1 MNTQLEPTLR
11 VTDSLDNFDVCIVG
25 GGLAGICAAIAAAR
39 EGAQTVLIQNRPVL
53 GGNSSSEIRV
63 PPFGAGHY
71 NPLANETGIIL
82 ELLNEERARS
92 HDTVDYSNANAHWDL
107 ALLDAVKRE
116 PNLKLLLNAN
126 VFHVEMN
133 GARVQSVTASQTGTE
148 RVWRVSADYFMD
160 CSGDG
165 ALGVGAGVPFRIGQ
179 EARGEYDE
187 SLAPEIGWDWT
198 LGSSLFFRARDI
210 GRPAPFEP
218 PAWAACSPDEES
230 LCHRSHKPLTSGY
243 WWIEVGYPYDT
254 IADNE
259 EIRDEALRHVL
270 GVWDHIKNHCE
281 DREQATNYALDW
293 VGMVPGKRESRR
305 FVGAHVRTQNEV
317 QERFLFPDRIAY
329 GGWIID
335 DHTKGGILAKGE
347 APNPHDH
354 LSLDQ
359 FLVSPYS
366 VSLRSL
372 YANEVENLFFAGRL
386 MSVSR
391 LVFNSL
397 RVQRTLAVIGQ
408 AAGTAVARAVEV
420 GRAPGQFN
428 TDDITQIQQ
437 SLLRQDCW
445 IPQLPNA
452 DPRDLARQAKVSAS
466 SSLAYEVQAGEKGV
480 DLKMSHAQLIPLTQT
495 PERVRVFLRNESGEA
510 RTMKAAFHRAAD
522 AWDLPTLHGES
533 ICEIAFELSANH
545 DGVLEIEVPRG
556 ANWGELPA
564 YFWLRI
570 EEAPSVIWLLQANAL
585 PGVAAAKFD
594 ADEWSFSPKIF
605 STWAP
610 LAADVWPRSRPYE
623 AANINN
629 GFARP
634 ETMPNLWVS
643 AADFDDS
650 DAATP
655 PSCRLEWDEAVELSR
670 VQIAWGLDFSRDY
683 IHMTPYFRAPECA
696 SDYQIEAEL
705 EDGTRALWCE
715 VRGNYQRLRVHDCPA
730 GLDGAQVKALIIS
743 VEATNGA
750 PSVSICEVRAERAG

>member
-1 MNTQLEPTLR
+1 MNTTQHEPTLR
-11 VTDSLDNFDVCIVG
+11 VTDSLDNLDVCIVG
-25 GGLAGICAAIAAAR
+25 GGLAGICAAIASAR
-39 EGAQTVLIQNRPVL
+39 EGARTVLIQNRPVL
-53 GGNSSSEIRV
+53 GGNSSTEIRV

-92 HDTVDYSNANAHWDL
+92 HDTVDYSNVNAHWDL

-126 VFHVEMN
+126 VFDVEMN

-148 RVWRVSADYFMD
+148 RVWRVSASYFMD

-165 ALGVGAGVPFRIGQ
+165 ALGVAAGVPFRIGQ
-179 EARGEYDE
+179 EARDEYDE

-218 PAWAACSPDEES
+218 PAWAACYPDEES

-305 FVGAHVRTQNEV
+305 FVGAHVMTQNEV
-317 QERFLFPDRIAY
+317 QERFLYPDRIGY

-408 AAGTAVARAVEV
+408 AAGTAAAHAKKS
-420 GRAPGQFN
+420 GRAPHQFSD
-428 TDDITQIQQ
+428 DDIAQIQQ

-452 DPRDLARQAKVSAS
+452 DPNDLAPRAKVSAS
-466 SSLAYEVQAGEKGV
+466 SSRAYQVAASGKGV
-480 DLKMSHAQLIPLTQT
+480 DLKMAHAQLIPLTLA
-495 PERVRVFLRNESGEA
+495 PEKLRLFLRNDGEA
-510 RTMKAAFHRAAD
+510 RAMKASWHRAAD
-522 AWDLPTLHGES
+522 AWDLPALRAQPN
-533 ICEIAFELSANH
+533 CEIAFDVPANH
-545 DGVLEIEVPRG
+545 DGALEIELPAD
-556 ANWGELPA
+556 ANWPDLSA
-564 YFWLRI
+564 YFWVRL
-570 EEAPSVIWLLQANAL
+570 EAAPNVIWLEQAEPL
-585 PGVAAAKFD
+585 PGVAAAKCE
-594 ADEWSFSPKIF
+594 AGEWSFSPKIF

-610 LAADVWPRSRPYE
+610 LAADVWPPSRPYE
-623 AANINN
+623 IENISN

-643 AADFDDS
+643 D
-650 DAATP
+650 DAATSP
-655 PSCRLEWDEAVELSR
+655 VCRLEWDETVELSR

-696 SDYQIEAEL
+696 RDYQIEAEL
-705 EDGTRALWCE
+705 EDGTGRLWCE
-715 VRGNYQRLRVHDCPA
+715 VRGNYQRLRVHPCPD
-730 GLDGAQVKALIIS
+730 GLQGAPVKALVITVS
-743 VEATNGA
+743 ATNGA
-750 PSVSICEVRAERAG
+750 PNVSICEVRAERA

>member
-1 MNTQLEPTLR
+1 MNTTHQPTLA
-11 VTDSLDNFDVCIVG
+11 VTDSLDNLDVCIVG
-25 GGLAGICAAIAAAR
+25 GGLAGICAAIASAR
-39 EGAQTVLIQNRPVL
+39 EGARAVLIQNRPVL
-53 GGNSSSEIRV
+53 GGNSSTEIRV

-92 HDTVDYSNANAHWDL
+92 HDAVDYSNANAHWDL

-126 VFHVEMN
+126 VFDVEMN

-148 RVWRVSADYFMD
+148 RVWRVSAAYFMD

-165 ALGVGAGVPFRIGQ
+165 ALGVAAGVPFRIGQ
-179 EARGEYDE
+179 EAREEYDE
-187 SLAPEIGWDWT
+187 SLAPEVGWDWT

-218 PAWAACSPDEES
+218 PAWAACYPDEES

-305 FVGAHVRTQNEV
+305 FVGAHVMTQNEV
-317 QERFLFPDRIAY
+317 QERFLYPDRIGY

-372 YANEVENLFFAGRL
+372 YSNEVENLFFAGRL

-408 AAGTAVARAVEV
+408 AAGTAAAHAVEV
-420 GRAPGQFN
+420 RRAPHQFSD
-428 TDDITQIQQ
+428 DDIAQIQQ

-445 IPQLPNA
+445 IPQLANA
-452 DPRDLARQAKVSAS
+452 DPNDLAPRAKVSAS
-466 SSLAYEVQAGEKGV
+466 SSRAYQVSTSGKGV
-480 DLKMSHAQLIPLTQT
+480 DLKMAHAQLIPLTSA
-495 PERVRVFLRNESGEA
+495 PENLRLFLRNAGEA
-510 RTMKAAFHRAAD
+510 RAMKAAFHRAKD
-522 AWDLPTLHGES
+522 AWDLPALRAQPN
-533 ICEIAFELSANH
+533 CEIAFDLPANH
-545 DGVLEIEVPRG
+545 DGVLEIELPTD
-556 ANWGELPA
+556 ANWPALPA
-564 YFWLRI
+564 YFWVRL
-570 EEAPSVIWLLQANAL
+570 EAAPGVIWLEQDEPL
-585 PGVAAAKFD
+585 PGVAAAKCD
-594 ADEWSFSPKIF
+594 AGEWSFSPKIF

-610 LAADVWPRSRPYE
+610 LAADVTPPSRPYE
-623 AANINN
+623 IENIVN

-643 AADFDDS
+643 DA

-655 PSCRLEWDEAVELSR
+655 PACRLEWDETVELSR

-696 SDYQIEAEL
+696 RDYQIEAEL

-715 VRGNYQRLRVHDCPA
+715 VRGNYQRLRVHPCPD
-730 GLDGAQVKALIIS
+730 GLQGAQIKAIIIT

-750 PSVSICEVRAERAG
+750 PNVSICEVRAERA